1 MHPFI
6 LMLIVVG
13 SIAVYATWLR
23 PILKT
28 TPALRELFAREA
40 TAWAAV
46 RAKFA
51 GIKQKLTGALVI
63 IAGVIVELHDQLAP
77 VVAGVDVSALTQR
90 VPSWAWPL
98 IVIAVTLLLQWFREL
113 ADRRN
118 VGGA

>member
-1 MHPFI
+1 MQPFI
-6 LMLIVVG
+6 LILVGAGLIG
-13 SIAVYATWLR
+13 VYAIWLR

-28 TPALRELFAREA
+28 TPALRELFAREE
-40 TAWAAV
+40 TVWAAV

-63 IAGVIVELHDQLAP
+63 IAGAIVELHDQFAP
-77 VVAGVDVSALTQR
+77 VVAGVDVTALTQR

-98 IVIAVTLLLQWFREL
+98 IVIAVTLLLQWFRGL